1 MTTPSQEFLL
11 SAMRA
16 AALRA
21 RLMETDIKTIGIGLS
36 GGMITIDVAL
46 KWLNDVGAMG
56 LVGEIPESIKR
67 ASAAVEN
74 GNKRLAQK

>member
-1 MTTPSQEFLL
+1 MTTPTQEFLL

-21 RLMETDIKTIGIGLS
+21 KLMETDLKTIGMALS

-46 KWLNDVGAMG
+46 KWLHDVGAMG
-56 LVGEIPESIKR
+56 LVGEIPDSVQR
-67 ASAAVEN
+67 AAHAVEN
-74 GNKRLAQK
+74 GKKRIASK